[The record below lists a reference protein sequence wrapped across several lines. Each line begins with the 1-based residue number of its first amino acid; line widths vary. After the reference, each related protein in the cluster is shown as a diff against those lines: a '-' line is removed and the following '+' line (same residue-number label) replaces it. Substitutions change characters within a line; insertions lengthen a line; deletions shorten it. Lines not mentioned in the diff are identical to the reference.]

1 MSLLLD
7 RKANVEHRYDDL
19 LVGVVV
25 CGVGVG
31 VVVVVAVHSAHPGML
46 PGEA

>member
-25 CGVGVG
+25 CGV

>member
-1 MSLLLD
+1 MWSTGTMI
-7 RKANVEHRYDDL
+7 YL
-19 LVGVVV
+19 LVLFV